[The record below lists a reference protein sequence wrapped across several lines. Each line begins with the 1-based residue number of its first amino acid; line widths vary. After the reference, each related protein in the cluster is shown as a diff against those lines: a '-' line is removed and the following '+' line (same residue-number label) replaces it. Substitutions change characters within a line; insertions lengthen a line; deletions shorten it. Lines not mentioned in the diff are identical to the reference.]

1 MFCLASEKI
10 RERKFT
16 CINFLQNSQAWRN
29 ILLVWESGFLVVFAI
44 SVSGKVKRVFF
55 LLFVCWEK
63 VFFSLFLFILLM
75 WKFTCIIFLQI
86 SLTRWKISVLVF
98 FFFLVISFSDLPL
111 VFILNLGGFFRFLF
125 GLCENAGKGN
135 QSWVLVTFVG
145 LFDVKTP
152 PLLSIQLGHPSANF
166 LVAQKMQERDKF
178 AQLFYCFFF
187 FLF

>member
-1 MFCLASEKI
+1 MHKFPTKFSGLEEYFVGLRKWVFSCFCHFGFWQSK
-10 RERKFT
+10 K
-16 CINFLQNSQAWRN
+16 
-29 ILLVWESGFLVVFAI
+29 GFLSPVC
-44 SVSGKVKRVFF
+44 
-55 LLFVCWEK
+55 LLRK
-63 VFFSLFLFILLM
+63 GFLFPVSFH
-75 WKFTCIIFLQI
+75 FTNV
-86 SLTRWKISVLVF
+86 KIYMHNFPANFSDSVENFSASF